1 MHGRAVPSHVRDGVG
16 APLTPR
22 CMVEAGLEV
31 RCRAHVAV
39 SDEGAV
45 TDSRILRNAL
55 EASNNAQMRDGL
67 HLLGRFTQSSMS
79 DNGSY
84 RTMRVILAAWSVL
97 PTVVGECCRPSVEH
111 MARPTLGH
119 SGQLKLRTARCA
131 GHAVG

>member
-67 HLLGRFTQSSMS
+67 HLLGRFTQSSMWLFA
-79 DNGSY
+79 DEG
-84 RTMRVILAAWSVL
+84 VAAGGGVGASVR
-97 PTVVGECCRPSVEH
+97 G
-111 MARPTLGH
+111 
-119 SGQLKLRTARCA
+119 
-131 GHAVG
+131 

>member
-1 MHGRAVPSHVRDGVG
+1 
-16 APLTPR
+16 
-22 CMVEAGLEV
+22 MVEAGLEV